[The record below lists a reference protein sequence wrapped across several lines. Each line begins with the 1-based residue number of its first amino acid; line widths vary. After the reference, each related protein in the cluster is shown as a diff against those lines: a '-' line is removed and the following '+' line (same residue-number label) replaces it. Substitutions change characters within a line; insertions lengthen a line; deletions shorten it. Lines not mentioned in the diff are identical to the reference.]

1 MEHTRR
7 DFLRGAVSFSLASAG
22 GSLVLA
28 RAGVGAQTKPT
39 RSDLAD
45 FDALGLAELIKKK
58 QVSPLDVVE
67 DVIRRIE
74 RINPRINAVLTSNF
88 DVEKARKRAGA
99 ATGDGMFAG
108 APVMLKNLTQYK
120 DARIDS
126 GSRLF
131 AKSIARAGSLAQ
143 RNSPLIDA
151 MEKAGMIITGITN
164 SPEFGLLETTEPVLH
179 GPTRNPWNTDF
190 TAGGSS
196 GGSAAAVAA
205 GLVPL
210 AHGNDGGGSIRIP
223 ACQCGI
229 FGLKPTRGRELG
241 NDAASGGGNDSL
253 YIASDLC
260 LSRSVRDTAAFLS
273 VVENKN
279 HPALVPVGFVSG
291 PSKKRLRIALA
302 LEAYNGKKPDAEVEK
317 AIRASARLCDRLG
330 HKVEETKL
338 EISGNEFIDA
348 FLGFWATSTLGLE
361 QLVERL
367 LGKETKREDVLEP
380 WTLGLIDLAKSRGS
394 EACVQRATKV
404 FGAVTT
410 SLEKTFR
417 SYDVILSPVMRVPPY
432 KIGWHA
438 PTLNFNTLLARVT
451 DEVGYTPLHNAA
463 GTPAMSVPLY
473 WTGEGLPIGSQFAAW
488 RGGEAT
494 LLSLAY
500 ELEAAQPWARKR
512 PPGFASAR

>member
-7 DFLRGAVSFSLASAG
+7 DFLMRAVSFSLASAS
-22 GSLVLA
+22 GSLFIA
-28 RAGVGAQTKPT
+28 RAGIGAQTKPV
-39 RSDLAD
+39 RSNLAD
-45 FDALGLAELIKKK
+45 YDALGLAELIKKK
-58 QVSPLDVVE
+58 QVSALEVID

-74 RINPRINAVLTSNF
+74 RVNPRINAVLTSAF
-88 DVEKARKRAGA
+88 DFEKARQRARGGA
-99 ATGDGMFAG
+99 GEGMFAG
-108 APVMLKNLTQYK
+108 APVMLKNLTRYK
-120 DARIDS
+120 EARIDS
-126 GSRLF
+126 GSRLI
-131 AKSIARAGSLAQ
+131 AKSMAKGGGPGQPS
-143 RNSPLIDA
+143 SPLIDA

-164 SPEFGLLETTEPVLH
+164 SPEFGLIETTEPLLH
-179 GPTRNPWNTDF
+179 GATRNPWNTDF

-223 ACQCGI
+223 ACQCGV

-241 NDAASGGGNDSL
+241 HDSIGGKGNDDF
-253 YIASDLC
+253 YISSDLC
-260 LSRSVRDTAAFLS
+260 LSRTVRDSAAFLS

-279 HPALVPVGFVSG
+279 HPTLAPVGFVSG
-291 PSKKRLRIALA
+291 PGKRRLRIALV
-302 LEAYNGKKPDAEVEK
+302 LEAFNGKKPHPEVEK
-317 AIRASARLCDRLG
+317 GIRSSAKLCDRLG

-338 EISGNEFIDA
+338 EIDGSEFIDS
-348 FLGFWATSTLGLE
+348 FLGFWASQTLELE
-361 QLVERL
+361 QLVTIM
-367 LGKETKREDVLEP
+367 LGKETKPEDVLEP
-380 WTLGLIDLAKSRGS
+380 WTLGLIGLAKSRGS
-394 EACVQRATKV
+394 QACLQRAAKV
-404 FGAVTT
+404 FRAVTV

-417 SYDVILSPVMRVPPY
+417 NFDVILSPVMRVPPY

-438 PTLNFNTLLARVT
+438 PTVEFNTLLARIV

-473 WTGEGLPIGSQFAAW
+473 WTPEGLPVGSQFAAW

-494 LLSLAY
+494 LLQLAY

-512 PPGFASAR
+512 PPVSG